1 MTTSTGTSADRTTDR
16 KHSTIA
22 CRAMDSAV
30 RAARYT
36 SYSRDLG
43 TFDPIK
49 ASRLRRNFDQYKRS
63 VLLRR
68 SRVPSDAALLDSI
81 DRLID
86 SGDIAGVQNA
96 ADRWL
101 GVL

>member
-1 MTTSTGTSADRTTDR
+1 MSTSTGTSADRTASR

-22 CRAMDSAV
+22 CRAMDAAV

-36 SYSRDLG
+36 AYSRDLG
-43 TFDPIK
+43 TFDPRR
-49 ASRLRRNFDQYKRS
+49 ASRLRRNFDQYKRA
-63 VLLRR
+63 VLRKN
-68 SRVPSDAALLDSI
+68 RVPSDAELLDSI
-81 DRLID
+81 ARLID
-86 SGDIAGVQNA
+86 SGDIDGVQHA

>member
-1 MTTSTGTSADRTTDR
+1 MTANTGISADR

-49 ASRLRRNFDQYKRS
+49 ASRLRRNFDQYKRA
-63 VLLRR
+63 VLRKN
-68 SRVPSDAALLDSI
+68 RVPSDVATLDAIDLLI
-81 DRLID
+81 DR
-86 SGDIAGVQNA
+86 GDVPGVQHT
-96 ADRWL
+96 ADKWL

>member
-1 MTTSTGTSADRTTDR
+1 MTTTNTSADRTTDR

-36 SYSRDLG
+36 AYSRDLG
-43 TFDPIK
+43 KFDSLK
-49 ASRLRRNFDQYKRS
+49 ASRLRKDFDQYKRS

-68 SRVPSDAALLDSI
+68 NLVPSDAELLDSI
-81 DRLID
+81 ARLID
-86 SGDIAGVQNA
+86 SGDIDGVQHA

>member
-1 MTTSTGTSADRTTDR
+1 MTISTGTSADRTPSR

-36 SYSRDLG
+36 AYARDLG
-43 TFDPIK
+43 KFDPLR
-49 ASRLRRNFDQYKRS
+49 ASNLRREFDQYKRA
-63 VLLRR
+63 VLRKN
-68 SRVPSDAALLDSI
+68 RVPSDATTLDAIDQLI
-81 DRLID
+81 DR
-86 SGDIAGVQNA
+86 GDVPGVQHT
-96 ADRWL
+96 ADKWL

>member
-22 CRAMDSAV
+22 CRAMDAAV

-49 ASRLRRNFDQYKRS
+49 ASRLRRNFDQYKRA
-63 VLLRR
+63 VLRKN
-68 SRVPSDAALLDSI
+68 RVPSDAELLDSI

-86 SGDIAGVQNA
+86 SGDIDGVQHA
-96 ADRWL
+96 ADKWL

>member
-1 MTTSTGTSADRTTDR
+1 MTTSTGTSADSTTSR

-36 SYSRDLG
+36 AYSRDLG
-43 TFDPIK
+43 TFDPLR
-49 ASRLRRNFDQYKRS
+49 ASHMRRNFDQYKRA
-63 VLLRR
+63 VLRKN
-68 SRVPSDAALLDSI
+68 RVPSDAELLDSI

-86 SGDIAGVQNA
+86 RGDIDGVQHA

>member
-1 MTTSTGTSADRTTDR
+1 MTTYSADRTTDR

-36 SYSRDLG
+36 AYSRDLG
-43 TFDPIK
+43 KFDPLR
-49 ASRLRRNFDQYKRS
+49 ASNLRREFDQYKRG
-63 VLLRR
+63 VLRK
-68 SRVPSDAALLDSI
+68 SRVPSDAELLDSI
-81 DRLID
+81 ARLID
-86 SGDIAGVQNA
+86 SGDIDGVQHA

>member
-1 MTTSTGTSADRTTDR
+1 MTANTGISADR

-49 ASRLRRNFDQYKRS
+49 ASRLRRNFDQYKRA
-63 VLLRR
+63 VRR
-68 SRVPSDAALLDSI
+68 KNRVPSDAELLDSI
-81 DRLID
+81 ARLID
-86 SGDIAGVQNA
+86 CGDIDGVQHNA
-96 ADRWL
+96 DKWL

>member
-1 MTTSTGTSADRTTDR
+1 MTTSTGTSADHTTSR

-30 RAARYT
+30 RAARYI

-43 TFDPIK
+43 NFDPLR
-49 ASRLRRNFDQYKRS
+49 ASHMRRNFDQYKRA
-63 VLLRR
+63 VLRKN
-68 SRVPSDAALLDSI
+68 RVPSDVATLDAIDQLI
-81 DRLID
+81 DR
-86 SGDIAGVQNA
+86 GDIAGVQHA
-96 ADRWL
+96 ADKWL

>member
-1 MTTSTGTSADRTTDR
+1 MTQATTVSADCSLNR

-36 SYSRDLG
+36 AYSRDLG
-43 TFDPIK
+43 TFDPLR
-49 ASRLRRNFDQYKRS
+49 ASRLRRNFDQYKRA
-63 VLLRR
+63 VRR
-68 SRVPSDAALLDSI
+68 KNRVPSDVVLLDSI

-86 SGDIAGVQNA
+86 HGDIDGVQHNA
-96 ADRWL
+96 DKWL